1 MALSSTKGGSEN
13 AINQLVQNWG
23 IGTDAAKRTVEAT
36 TQRVIRS
43 VAHPSL
49 SRRFRT
55 NDRQLRYRRINAEM
69 FTDTAESNV
78 ISKRGNIYTQFFSLP
93 YGWVRAF
100 SMPKKSSAHE
110 TLSLLF
116 KNVGVP
122 TSMVMDGSKEQT
134 LGPFRSK
141 CRQAG
146 CHVKQT
152 EPYSPW
158 SNSCEVAIKE
168 CKLASGRDLR
178 ASKCPKRL
186 WDDCLERRAFI
197 RSFTAHDIYS
207 LMG

>member
-1 MALSSTKGGSEN
+1 
-13 AINQLVQNWG
+13 
-23 IGTDAAKRTVEAT
+23 
-36 TQRVIRS
+36 
-43 VAHPSL
+43 
-49 SRRFRT
+49 
-55 NDRQLRYRRINAEM
+55 M

-78 ISKRGNIYTQFFSLP
+78 ISKRGNRYTQFFSLP

-100 SMPKKSSAHE
+100 SMPKKYSAHE

-116 KNVGVP
+116 KNVGVH

-178 ASKCPKRL
+178 GSKCPKRL
-186 WDDCLERRAFI
+186 WDDCV
-197 RSFTAHDIYS
+197 
-207 LMG
+207 